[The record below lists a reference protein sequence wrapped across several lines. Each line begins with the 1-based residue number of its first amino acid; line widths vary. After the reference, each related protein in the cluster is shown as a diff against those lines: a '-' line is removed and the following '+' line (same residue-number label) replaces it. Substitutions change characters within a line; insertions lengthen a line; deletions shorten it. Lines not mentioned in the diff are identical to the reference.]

1 MIPVR
6 SCSQVRAHDQK
17 VIDHIGIPGQ
27 QLMEVAGKG
36 CAEIISQRWP
46 RASVIVYC
54 GPGNNGGDGYV
65 IARWL
70 HLWGHDVQLVQAEEA
85 RSQESQENARLCH
98 LLGLQPK
105 TTAAPATILVDAL
118 LGTGQQSAPKG
129 AIARCVQEIKQRA
142 LSGVQTVAIDIPTG
156 VCGAT
161 GQAFDPECVVR
172 AHLTLSLGY
181 LKTGLLVAPGLGLIG
196 EVQNVD
202 IGLDLAHRWDRS
214 LETPEAWL
222 LEQSDIHSWIPKKR
236 QGDAKWNLGHVAV
249 RAGGG
254 AAVLAAH
261 GAFRAGAGLVTIVA
275 PRQEW
280 ANLHGLWPEVIL
292 SEHVDPLRHDV
303 LVLGPG
309 LGIDKVEDVLEHW
322 THFEGPLVAD
332 ADALTILAGEQQAP
346 KTSFPRVIT
355 PHSAE
360 AARLLGQRRS
370 DIERDRMSAVKKLS
384 EWGLC
389 VLKGPHTLISGPET
403 WINPT
408 GNASLATAGSG
419 DVLAGHIGGY
429 LARGVAPRKAVAVAV
444 WRHGIAGERL
454 PPNATASD
462 LVDALR

>member
-6 SCSQVRAHDQK
+6 SCSQVRAHDQT

-70 HLWGHDVQLVQAEEA
+70 YLWGHDVQLVQAKEA

-118 LGTGQQSAPKG
+118 LGTGQHSAPKG
-129 AIARCVQEIKQRA
+129 AIARCVHEIKQRA

-161 GQAFDPECVVR
+161 GQAFDPECVVQ

-181 LKTGLLVAPGLGLIG
+181 LKTGLLVAPGLGSLARYKMWT
-196 EVQNVD
+196 
-202 IGLDLAHRWDRS
+202 LDSISPIDGTEALKHLKPGCRQSYPFLVPRKDRVTQSGTWD
-214 LETPEAWL
+214 TWPF
-222 LEQSDIHSWIPKKR
+222 
-236 QGDAKWNLGHVAV
+236 
-249 RAGGG
+249 AGGRPCWR
-254 AAVLAAH
+254 LMAH
-261 GAFRAGAGLVTIVA
+261 FERAGLVTIVA

-303 LVLGPG
+303 LVLDQGSES
-309 LGIDKVEDVLEHW
+309 I
-322 THFEGPLVAD
+322 
-332 ADALTILAGEQQAP
+332 
-346 KTSFPRVIT
+346 
-355 PHSAE
+355 
-360 AARLLGQRRS
+360 RS
-370 DIERDRMSAVKKLS
+370 RMSLN
-384 EWGLC
+384 
-389 VLKGPHTLISGPET
+389 I
-403 WINPT
+403 
-408 GNASLATAGSG
+408 
-419 DVLAGHIGGY
+419 GHI
-429 LARGVAPRKAVAVAV
+429 LKAIVGKY
-444 WRHGIAGERL
+444 RR
-454 PPNATASD
+454 
-462 LVDALR
+462 